1 MEVNNLAW
9 IIGLLAMLAA
19 SLLAF
24 WLASATRAAASLTQS
39 KGVYKKFVAAVASI
53 LGEEL
58 PPTYRD
64 LAEERNN
71 LLRLTAKLES
81 QQNLARMAAEFL
93 QTLLA
98 AADAAGI
105 GIVVL
110 DDAGREMARN
120 EAVFRFAPS
129 VLEQTSLMSAVRK
142 AAEAA
147 TTSKRP
153 ADEVVELLGT
163 TRRFVSV
170 TAVFRATPWPLDI
183 PNAEGPDVPAQPLL
197 PRAAPSRASGPADAR
212 GSVVCFISDIT
223 PEKLAERARTDFVA
237 NISHEIK
244 TPISAIAL
252 NAELLEDTARQG
264 FPDEADRHTWI
275 KLASSI
281 RDQADKLAETIDRL
295 LELSKLETEV
305 EIPTTRVDLRD
316 LLSQEVLEHRAR
328 AEARGVDLLIEEA
341 EESHGPWE
349 TKGNEH
355 LLRIALRNLIR
366 NAIDYTP
373 AGGRVAVSLQRTQ
386 TTVRIVVADTGI
398 GIPESALPRI
408 FERFFRV
415 RRDPRYDPGGV
426 GLGLALVKHVALAH
440 GGSVGVESVE
450 GEGSRFWIELPA
462 KN

>member
-1 MEVNNLAW
+1 MEVNKLAS
-9 IIGLLAMLAA
+9 IIGVLAMLAA

-24 WLASATRAAASLTQS
+24 WLASATKAAASLKQS
-39 KGVYKKFVAAVASI
+39 KDIYKKFEAAVASI
-53 LGEEL
+53 LGEKL
-58 PPTYRD
+58 PPSSRD
-64 LAEERNN
+64 LAEERND
-71 LLRLTAKLES
+71 LVRLTAKLES
-81 QQNLARMAAEFL
+81 LQNFAHTAAESL
-93 QTLLA
+93 QTLLS

-110 DDAGREMARN
+110 DDAGAEMARN
-120 EAVFRFAPS
+120 EAVRRFAPS
-129 VLEQTSLMSAVRK
+129 VLEETSLMSAVRK

-147 TTSKRP
+147 ITSKRP
-153 ADEVVELLGT
+153 ADEIVELLGT
-163 TRRFVSV
+163 VRRFVSV
-170 TAVFRATPWPLDI
+170 TAVFSPNPWPLGI
-183 PNAEGPDVPAQPLL
+183 PNARDPDVPRQP
-197 PRAAPSRASGPADAR
+197 PPYRAIPSGASRPADPR
-212 GSVVCFISDIT
+212 GSVICFISDIT

-264 FPDEADRHTWI
+264 FPGEADRHTWI

-281 RDQADKLAETIDRL
+281 REQAEKLAETIDRL

-316 LLSQEVLEHRAR
+316 LLSQEALEHRAM
-328 AEARGVDLLIEEA
+328 AEANGIALVIEEA
-341 EESHGPWE
+341 DEKHGPWE

-450 GEGSRFWIELPA
+450 GEGSRFWIELPVDS
-462 KN
+462 